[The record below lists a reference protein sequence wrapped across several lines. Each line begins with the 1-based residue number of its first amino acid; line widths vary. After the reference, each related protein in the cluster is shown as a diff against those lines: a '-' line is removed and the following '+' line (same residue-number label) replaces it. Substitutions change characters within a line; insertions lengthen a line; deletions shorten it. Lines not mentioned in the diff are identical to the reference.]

1 MKPIIKFIL
10 FCAICL
16 AVLTLWFY
24 HREIY
29 LKPSVA
35 AQISNANTVSE
46 QDVLA
51 SRAAKQQINTNIGT
65 STTAAA
71 TISTQTNSVSM
82 QEKFQTL
89 VENKNTAI
97 NFWGLVIDQDGNP
110 LGGVTIS
117 GNTRTWYVTDT
128 LGFDSRFPK
137 VSAVSDASGKFSILN
152 ASGDDLTI
160 KMQKT
165 GYELEPKTKRG
176 FGYNTSERFSANQ
189 KSPIVFKMWKTNI
202 HEQLIIGEK
211 RFHVVPDGR
220 SYIIDLMRG
229 TIAES
234 GEGDLKV
241 WIKYQIKAI
250 DGQLYDWSSGID
262 VIDGGLLQENDAFSS
277 MYFAPVGGYSPIF
290 QYPERPQQI
299 KGGQRGS
306 THPRRFFVKLRNGQA
321 YGRISIELIAPYN
334 DQIPGMIHL
343 QYAINPTGSRILKP

>member
-10 FCAICL
+10 LCTIGL
-16 AVLTLWFY
+16 AVLTLWFH
-24 HREIY
+24 HREID

-35 AQISNANTVSE
+35 AQISNTNTLSE
-46 QDVLA
+46 QNVLA
-51 SRAAKQQINTNIGT
+51 SRAGKQQTNTNTGASAI
-65 STTAAA
+65 AAA
-71 TISTQTNSVSM
+71 TKPTQTNSVTL
-82 QEKFQTL
+82 QEKFRAL

-97 NFWGLVIDQDGNP
+97 NFWGLVIDQDENP

-137 VSAVSDASGKFSILN
+137 VSAVSDANGKFSILN

-160 KMQKT
+160 KIQKT

-189 KSPIVFKMWKTNI
+189 NSPIVFKMWKTNI

-211 RFHVVPDGR
+211 RFHVVPDGQP
-220 SYIIDLMRG
+220 YIIDLMRG
-229 TIAES
+229 TIAKS

-250 DGQLYDWSSGID
+250 GGQLYDWSSGID
-262 VIDGGLLQENDAFSS
+262 VIDGGLLEENDAFSS
-277 MYFAPVGGYSPIF
+277 MYFAPVGGYSPTF
-290 QYPERPQQI
+290 QYPEQPQQI
-299 KGGQRGS
+299 RGGQRGS
-306 THPRRFFVKLRNGQA
+306 THSRRFFVKLRNGQE
-321 YGRISIELIAPYN
+321 YGRIYIELF
-334 DQIPGMIHL
+334 
-343 QYAINPTGSRILKP
+343 AITTIKFPA